1 MMWVYHVEWFPS
13 GTMKSTKQDTLNRLG
28 RDGWELVAVE
38 GNYAYL
44 KMRVN

>member
-1 MMWVYHVEWFPS
+1 MLWVYHVEWLS
-13 GTMKSTKQDTLNRLG
+13 SRLMQSERQNTLNRLG